1 MSKSITATEFKKNL
15 GSYLDAAQKKEEVY
29 ITKNGHKIARL
40 APFYTDADE
49 YFMIKEEAK
58 FYGNLTVSYE
68 EFMTIAGK
76 SEHRLEYLNGE
87 IYQMAS
93 PTVSHQVAVGNV
105 HFLFKL
111 SLKDH
116 KCKTFVSP
124 FDVHFWKKD
133 IRNPDVLQPDVF
145 IACDTEDNINEK
157 DRYMGIPTLVV
168 EVLSPSTRSR
178 DILYKMNT
186 YMTSGVKEYW
196 VVDPT
201 DKKVI
206 VYVYENYEMKH
217 MDSYKTGLINSLAFE
232 VEITVED
239 VFEL

>member
-49 YFMIKEEAK
+49 YFMVKEEAA

-68 EFMTIAGK
+68 EFMVIAEK

-93 PTVSHQVAVGNV
+93 PAVSHQKAVGNIY
-105 HFLFKL
+105 FLFKL
-111 SLKDH
+111 ALKGNNCDV
-116 KCKTFVSP
+116 FVSP

-133 IRNPDVLQPDVF
+133 IKNPDVLQPDVF
-145 IACDTEDNINEK
+145 IACDTEDNINDK
-157 DRYMGIPTLVV
+157 DRYMGIPSLVV

-217 MDSYKTGLINSLAFE
+217 MDSYKAGLINSFAFD

>member
-1 MSKSITATEFKKNL
+1 M
-15 GSYLDAAQKKEEVY
+15 V
-29 ITKNGHKIARL
+29 IA
-40 APFYTDADE
+40 E
-49 YFMIKEEAK
+49 
-58 FYGNLTVSYE
+58 
-68 EFMTIAGK
+68 K

-93 PTVSHQVAVGNV
+93 PAVSHQKAVGNIY
-105 HFLFKL
+105 FLFKL
-111 SLKDH
+111 ALKGNSCDV
-116 KCKTFVSP
+116 FVSP

-133 IRNPDVLQPDVF
+133 IKNPDVLQPDVF
-145 IACDTEDNINEK
+145 IACDTEDNINDK
-157 DRYMGIPTLVV
+157 DRYMGIPSLVV

-217 MDSYKTGLINSLAFE
+217 MDSYKAGLINSFAFD